1 MRRAQSVRHYARPSL
16 ALPAD
21 DLGVLREDE
30 SNEDV
35 LRRQLL
41 EKDRECDRL
50 QMSIQAL
57 QDQLAQR
64 PPIERIQELEKEYKN
79 LDLILQGTLREN
91 EKSMADME
99 RMKAREKML
108 ERELTRLAGDNWQA
122 NLEVP
127 PSSAAPLRSGMN
139 MSHVRSNTL
148 SSITRH
154 SPSPSPHPDS
164 FTPTLSTT
172 TTHHGMPHSSHVS
185 RFTNSPTPYQHQHSD
200 SNQQAPQQQEQQLK
214 EAQRLATLAQI
225 EEMRLLILGMDQR
238 LGAREDKL
246 TKTLER
252 AENEGKK
259 YETAAAAVAAA
270 VKT

>member
-1 MRRAQSVRHYARPSL
+1 
-16 ALPAD
+16 
-21 DLGVLREDE
+21 
-30 SNEDV
+30 
-35 LRRQLL
+35 
-41 EKDRECDRL
+41 
-50 QMSIQAL
+50 
-57 QDQLAQR
+57 
-64 PPIERIQELEKEYKN
+64 
-79 LDLILQGTLREN
+79 
-91 EKSMADME
+91 
-99 RMKAREKML
+99 MKAREKML

-139 MSHVRSNTL
+139 MSHVRSSTL

-154 SPSPSPHPDS
+154 SSSPSPHPDVFPPAS
-164 FTPTLSTT
+164 S
-172 TTHHGMPHSSHVS
+172 TTHHGMPHSSHGS
-185 RFTNSPTPYQHQHSD
+185 RFSNSPTPYQHKHLD
-200 SNQQAPQQQEQQLK
+200 PNQQASPQIGQEQQK

-238 LGAREDKL
+238 LGVREDKL

-252 AENEGKK
+252 AENEGRK